1 MSVPRPVVL
10 ASGSPRRREILERLH
25 IPCEVRPSR
34 VAEVR
39 GPGEAPADFA
49 TRAAC
54 DKATAVAEALVD
66 RAPLPFVLGADTVV
80 VVDDR
85 VLGKPADDDEA
96 ADMLRLLSGRW
107 HEVITAVALAC
118 GGEGVV
124 EALAIPTAVRFRA
137 ASEATLARYV
147 ATGEGRDKAGAY
159 AVQGLGAGLVR
170 AVHGSYENVVGLPA
184 VETLELLER
193 HGALGDWP

>member
-1 MSVPRPVVL
+1 MNATPPVVL
-10 ASGSPRRREILERLH
+10 ASASPRRREILERLR
-25 IPCEVRPSR
+25 IACEVRPSQ

-39 GPGEAPADFA
+39 GSGEAPADFA

-54 DKATAVAEALVD
+54 DKAKAVAEALVD
-66 RAPLPFVLGADTVV
+66 RSPAPLVLGADTVV
-80 VVDDR
+80 VADDR

-107 HEVITAVALAC
+107 HHVITAIALVRA
-118 GGEGVV
+118 GEGVL
-124 EALAIPTAVRFRA
+124 EALAITTAVQFRA
-137 ASEATLARYV
+137 ASEATIARYV